1 MKSINKGTTQPRE
14 YWEAFEDAA
23 DAANLSLSEWIGN
36 AALAALPP
44 SVAAALPDRPKVGH
58 SNRPTATAA
67 KQDDAD
73 TILARSIDR
82 RQQARA
88 RRRAARNA
96 E

>member
-23 DAANLSLSEWIGN
+23 DAADLSLSEWMGN

-44 SVAAALPDRPKVGH
+44 SVAASLPNRPQVGRT
-58 SNRPTATAA
+58 NRPTATAA

-73 TILARSIDR
+73 TLLAKSITR
-82 RQQARA
+82 RQQARI
-88 RRRAARNA
+88 RSRAARDT